1 MENMFR
7 DANPGLARRFPLE
20 SAFVF
25 EDFTDEEMRRI
36 LDHKLKTIGF
46 SVTDQAK
53 NVAMDVI

>member
-1 MENMFR
+1 MFR